1 MHITL
6 TGSHGF
12 IGTHLRESLES
23 QGHILDCWDN
33 KIGRNANH
41 IKLLPETDLVI
52 HLSALADVRRS
63 LEEPEIYWEQNV
75 ECSQNIFNLCNEKG
89 IKVIYASSSTAREW
103 WRNPYAMSK
112 KVCEQMAPENSCGMR
127 FSTVWGKGA
136 RPTMLIPRIAEK
148 NLLYATSHTR
158 DFIHVSDIVS
168 AINVIIKRGCVGVVE
183 IGSGKGVAVDQL
195 VAMNGIDVPIKE
207 GSDVEQDENVLESSS
222 LRTLGWRPLVD
233 VMEVDIKEYL

>member
-89 IKVIYASSSTAREW
+89 IKPKKREVG
-103 WRNPYAMSK
+103 K
-112 KVCEQMAPENSCGMR
+112 KFFVKK
-127 FSTVWGKGA
+127 F
-136 RPTMLIPRIAEK
+136 PTLSESVRSYLK
-148 NLLYATSHTR
+148 NINTHLAYE
-158 DFIHVSDIVS
+158 DFRQERR
-168 AINVIIKRGCVGVVE
+168 KLR
-183 IGSGKGVAVDQL
+183 
-195 VAMNGIDVPIKE
+195 MNGE
-207 GSDVEQDENVLESSS
+207 SLSGNVLANFLKNYSERSQAY
-222 LRTLGWRPLVD
+222 VD
-233 VMEVDIKEYL
+233 DLKLLIETNNFMKFDKTNGLLN

>member
-1 MHITL
+1 
-6 TGSHGF
+6 
-12 IGTHLRESLES
+12 
-23 QGHILDCWDN
+23 
-33 KIGRNANH
+33 
-41 IKLLPETDLVI
+41 
-52 HLSALADVRRS
+52 
-63 LEEPEIYWEQNV
+63 
-75 ECSQNIFNLCNEKG
+75 LCNEKG

-168 AINVIIKRGCVGVVE
+168 AINVIIQRGCVGVVE

-207 GSDVEQDENVLESSS
+207 GSDVEQDENVLQSSS